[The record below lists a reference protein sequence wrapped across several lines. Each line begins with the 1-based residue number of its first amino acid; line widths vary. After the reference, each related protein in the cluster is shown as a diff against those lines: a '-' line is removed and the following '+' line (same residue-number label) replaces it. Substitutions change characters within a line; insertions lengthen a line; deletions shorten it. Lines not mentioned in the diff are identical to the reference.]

1 MFKSQDASKDGVVDA
16 PSDSVIFDKADQAE
30 KCRGVLLDGETLQ
43 AVYDEQG
50 VSSGFVGITDRRL
63 IYYNGQLTSKAK
75 VIQSMPWRN
84 ISTVGALDKGR
95 FARGFFGS
103 SELLVTT
110 VDGATI
116 HMKFRSNEKA
126 HDIHQAIAQHIL

>member
-1 MFKSQDASKDGVVDA
+1 MNAESGSRPEVL
-16 PSDSVIFDKADQAE
+16 FDKAEQVE
-30 KCRGVLLDGETLQ
+30 KCQGVLLEGETLI

-50 VSSGFVGITDRRL
+50 VGSGFVGITDRRL
-63 IYYNGQLTSKAK
+63 IYYNGAIMSKGK

-84 ISTVGALDKGR
+84 ISTIGAVDKGR
-95 FARGFFGS
+95 FGRGYFGS

-110 VDGATI
+110 IDGTTI
-116 HMKFRSNEKA
+116 HMHFRSNDKA

>member
-1 MFKSQDASKDGVVDA
+1 MFKNQNADAVQASGSLTNEVV
-16 PSDSVIFDKADQAE
+16 FDKADQAE
-30 KCRGVLLDGETLQ
+30 KCAGVLLDGERLI

-50 VSSGFVGITDRRL
+50 VGSGFVGITDRRL
-63 IYYNGQLTSKAK
+63 IYYNGQLTSKGK

-84 ISTVGALDKGR
+84 ISTVGAMDKGR

-110 VDGATI
+110 IDGATI
-116 HMKFRSNEKA
+116 HMKFRSNDKA
-126 HDIHQAIAQHIL
+126 HDVHQAIAHHIL